1 MYRYNDG
8 EEEKEDVHNGDLEE
22 GREPLREEVEWAIK
36 NLKDGKAPGWDG
48 LTAEMIK
55 LSGEEGIDV
64 YHHLCKKIWHT
75 GKWPLDW
82 KRAVFIPLPKKG
94 NLKECIN
101 YRTISLISHA
111 SKILLKILQ
120 KRMER
125 KVEEEVSATQ
135 AGFRRKSDTRVQL
148 FNLKLIIQKCREF
161 NVDLYV
167 CFIDYSKAF
176 DCVSH
181 SKLWETLR
189 DMGFPNNEVKL
200 IKELYK
206 GQQSAVRTICG
217 TTVVLSKKRS

>member
-1 MYRYNDG
+1 MASG
-8 EEEKEDVHNGDLEE
+8 LKESGVH
-22 GREPLREEVEWAIK
+22 PSA
-36 NLKDGKAPGWDG
+36 
-48 LTAEMIK
+48 
-55 LSGEEGIDV
+55 
-64 YHHLCKKIWHT
+64 
-75 GKWPLDW
+75 
-82 KRAVFIPLPKKG
+82 KKG
-94 NLKECIN
+94 NLKECIK
-101 YRTISLISHA
+101 YWTISLISHA

-135 AGFRRKSDTRVQL
+135 GGFRRKSGTRDQI
-148 FNLKLIIQKCREF
+148 FNLKLIVQKCREF

-189 DMGFPNNEVKL
+189 DMGFPSNEVKL
-200 IKELYK
+200 INELYK

-217 TTVVLSKKRS
+217 TTEWFSVKRGVRQGCILSPYLFNIYTESIMRVVEVEGSNDHFNEFNIHGH